1 LKEENKYDLIKLIIN
16 DIDLMRLRL
25 PAANIFKVKITT
37 LMKMVKDLIGKD
49 LSKFSMPVWINEP
62 VSILQKPAEFMLYFA
77 DAFN

>member
-1 LKEENKYDLIKLIIN
+1 LKEADKYDLSKLIIN

-37 LMKMVKDLIGKD
+37 LMKMIKDLIGKD

-62 VSILQKPAEFMLYFA
+62 VSIL
-77 DAFN
+77 

>member
-1 LKEENKYDLIKLIIN
+1 MKEADKYDLSKLIIN

-37 LMKMVKDLIGKD
+37 LMKMIKDLIGKD

-62 VSILQKPAEFMLYFA
+62 VSIL
-77 DAFN
+77 

>member
-1 LKEENKYDLIKLIIN
+1 MIN

-37 LMKMVKDLIGKD
+37 LMKMIKDLIGKD

-62 VSILQKPAEFMLYFA
+62 VSIL
-77 DAFN
+77 

>member
-1 LKEENKYDLIKLIIN
+1 MKEENKYDLIKLIIN